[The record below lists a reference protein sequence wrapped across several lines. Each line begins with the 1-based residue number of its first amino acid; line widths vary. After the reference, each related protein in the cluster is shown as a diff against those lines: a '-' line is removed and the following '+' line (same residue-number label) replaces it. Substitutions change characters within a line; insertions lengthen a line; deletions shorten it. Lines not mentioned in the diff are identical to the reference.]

1 MNKDIQSIQ
10 VSLTQ
15 LLEDKSLAVQAIVIP
30 IIQRDYAQGRYEE
43 DEVRMNF
50 LTSLKSYLTDDL
62 KESHDLDFV
71 YGNLNADNEFIP
83 LDGQQRLTTLFL
95 LHYYLS
101 IHDNQYADFCS
112 VFVTDDNHSRFLYQT
127 RLSSTDFCNALI
139 NNPIVIPSDLTL
151 ISKNIQ
157 QQYPW
162 FSDSWKYDPTVISM
176 LNMLDAIHSFF
187 KNTEG
192 LYNRLI
198 NPQIPAITFR
208 VLHMSESGLTD
219 DLYIKMNSRGLGL
232 TPLENLKAHILKQ
245 LKEEPHTRELV
256 RTEAKGSEVVSVKDY
271 FAFKMDINWAE
282 LFWVYRK
289 SLVRKTDN
297 NEQYT
302 VCDIDSGFQNFINT
316 IVLNYKAL
324 QVTPNISNEDLT
336 RYNELYWS
344 YYSNIPNEFYMQLI
358 DILDLFEQDAVLS
371 DSADAGIIDRLQGKS
386 KFRIRDTFDKFI
398 KKSYKDAAYD
408 EHIRLYAYY
417 AYLVMHK
424 ENFNQEDFYQWMR
437 IVMNLTTNHTWQNV
451 EDFCRSMKT
460 VQWLNENNTQ
470 GILQLLSGDKP
481 VQNASFNPK
490 QFREE
495 QIKACLLSR
504 EDAEDWKRY
513 IYEAENITY
522 LKGQI
527 ISILNFSDIETYYA
541 EHKACD
547 WSKADNSIY
556 MNNVRRYTHLYSFVF
571 DDDGVNPELTK
582 ESDQLFRRALLCK
595 GDYLMETGRFKWS
608 LVINAHRDYSWH
620 RYLQDDNEGRRMYF
634 KQLLDGFNEESQTF
648 KEYLITVIDS
658 YQSDDPYDWRYLLI
672 KETHLWKNFGSAFLL
687 HFSNN
692 ENDVNILS
700 TTTMGGWHKELRTL
714 YLHYQALTNPKL
726 KKYVQGNYW
735 SSQSWDPAYMRLIGD
750 KDLIISIQYYNNQWR
765 IWIDTTREDYHFSP
779 QQVQNFE
786 AMGFAV
792 DDLNVYAH
800 CESVIDNQYLLT
812 LVDNI

>member
-1 MNKDIQSIQ
+1 ME
-10 VSLTQ
+10 TFGFG
-15 LLEDKSLAVQAIVIP
+15 
-30 IIQRDYAQGRYEE
+30 DY
-43 DEVRMNF
+43 
-50 LTSLKSYLTDDL
+50 
-62 KESHDLDFV
+62 
-71 YGNLNADNEFIP
+71 
-83 LDGQQRLTTLFL
+83 
-95 LHYYLS
+95 
-101 IHDNQYADFCS
+101 
-112 VFVTDDNHSRFLYQT
+112 
-127 RLSSTDFCNALI
+127 
-139 NNPIVIPSDLTL
+139 
-151 ISKNIQ
+151 
-157 QQYPW
+157 
-162 FSDSWKYDPTVISM
+162 
-176 LNMLDAIHSFF
+176 
-187 KNTEG
+187 
-192 LYNRLI
+192 
-198 NPQIPAITFR
+198 
-208 VLHMSESGLTD
+208 
-219 DLYIKMNSRGLGL
+219 
-232 TPLENLKAHILKQ
+232 
-245 LKEEPHTRELV
+245 
-256 RTEAKGSEVVSVKDY
+256 
-271 FAFKMDINWAE
+271 
-282 LFWVYRK
+282 
-289 SLVRKTDN
+289 
-297 NEQYT
+297 
-302 VCDIDSGFQNFINT
+302 
-316 IVLNYKAL
+316 
-324 QVTPNISNEDLT
+324 
-336 RYNELYWS
+336 
-344 YYSNIPNEFYMQLI
+344 
-358 DILDLFEQDAVLS
+358 
-371 DSADAGIIDRLQGKS
+371 KS

-481 VQNASFNPK
+481 VQNAGFNPK

-527 ISILNFSDIETYYA
+527 ISILNFSDIEAYYA

-658 YQSDDPYDWRYLLI
+658 YQSDDPFDWRYLLI
-672 KETHLWKNFGSAFLL
+672 KETHLWKNFGPAYLL

-700 TTTMGGWHKELRTL
+700 ATTMGGWHKELRSL
-714 YLHYQALTNPKL
+714 YLYYQASSDPKL

-735 SSQSWDPAYMRLIGD
+735 SSQSWDPAYMRLISD
-750 KDLIISIQYYNNQWR
+750 KDFFISIQYYNNQWR
-765 IWIDTTREDYHFSP
+765 IWIESTKDSYQFTP
-779 QQVQNFE
+779 QKVQKFE
-786 AMGFAV
+786 AMGFAI
-792 DDLNVYAH
+792 DDYNVYAH
-800 CESVIDNQYLLT
+800 CQNVIDNQYLST
-812 LVDNI
+812 LVDNILR

>member
-1 MNKDIQSIQ
+1 MSKDIQSIQ

-50 LTSLKSYLTDDL
+50 LTSLKSYLTDDQ

-71 YGNLNADNEFIP
+71 YGNRNADNEFIP

-157 QQYPW
+157 QKYPW

-302 VCDIDSGFQNFINT
+302 VCDIDSGFLNFINT

-481 VQNASFNPK
+481 VQNAGFNPK

-527 ISILNFSDIETYYA
+527 ISILNFSDIEAYYA

-571 DDDGVNPELTK
+571 DDDGVNPGLTK
-582 ESDQLFRRALLCK
+582 EDQLFRRALLCK

-672 KETHLWKNFGSAFLL
+672 KETHLWENFGSAFLL

-700 TTTMGGWHKELRTL
+700 TTTMGGWHKELRSL
-714 YLHYQALTNPKL
+714 YLYYQALTNTKL

-765 IWIDTTREDYHFSP
+765 IWIDTTREDYQFSP